1 MVDQNETE
9 TSTGEGFSESV
20 RRLAR
25 LRARGTCECTQS
37 SCPHYSGCRS
47 RATEYHHK
55 KPLSS
60 GGDNELANC
69 QFLCRAC
76 HERIHRPREGLGRV

>member
-1 MVDQNETE
+1 VDQSDTV
-9 TSTGEGFSESV
+9 SATGGEFSESV

-37 SCPHYSGCRS
+37 SCPHYSGCRT

-55 KPLSS
+55 KPLSD
-60 GGDNELANC
+60 GGDDQLSNC
-69 QFLCRAC
+69 QFLCHAC
-76 HERIHRPREGLGRV
+76 HDRIHRPREGLGRV